1 MFRILSLPD
10 IWTDPN
16 AFGVGETGVIRYGAD
31 MFETALF
38 ISAFTTLFVII
49 DPPGCAP
56 IFATLTKGTSR
67 KHQRVMA
74 FKSVG
79 IAAFILIGFAFVG
92 EWLFAKLGI
101 SLDALRI
108 AGGIMLFIIGL
119 NMVFE
124 KRTEKRED
132 RADEILEEI
141 EDPED
146 ISVFPMGIPM
156 IAGPG
161 TMATLLILVKES
173 QSSAEQIAIVAALLV
188 TLLITLVTFLI
199 AGPLIKLMGK
209 NFTDVL
215 TRVLG
220 VLLCTLASQFVL
232 DGIKGA
238 LF

>member
-1 MFRILSLPD
+1 
-10 IWTDPN
+10 
-16 AFGVGETGVIRYGAD
+16 
-31 MFETALF
+31 MFEVELF
-38 ISAFTTLFVII
+38 LSAFAVLFVII

-56 IFATLTKGTSR
+56 IFATLTHGTSR
-67 KHQRVMA
+67 KHQNIMA
-74 FKSVG
+74 FKSV
-79 IAAFILIGFAFVG
+79 IVAAVILFGFAYAG
-92 EWLFAKLGI
+92 EFIFAKLGI

-132 RADEILEEI
+132 RAEEALETI

-161 TMATLLILVKES
+161 TMASLLILMAPTSNWHQEL
-173 QSSAEQIAIVAALLV
+173 AIMAALTAV
-188 TLLITLVTFLI
+188 LLITLLSFLI
-199 AGPLIKLMGK
+199 AGPLMKLMGK
-209 NFTDVL
+209 TFTNVL

-220 VLLCTLASQFVL
+220 VLLATLAAQFVL

>member
-1 MFRILSLPD
+1 MD
-10 IWTDPN
+10 
-16 AFGVGETGVIRYGAD
+16 VE
-31 MFETALF
+31 LF
-38 ISAFTTLFVII
+38 ISAFAILFVII

-56 IFATLTKGTSR
+56 IFATLTQGTSR
-67 KHQRVMA
+67 KHQNTMA
-74 FKSVG
+74 FKSVLVG
-79 IAAFILIGFAFVG
+79 AIILFGFAYAG
-92 EWLFAKLGI
+92 EFIFAKLGI

-124 KRTEKRED
+124 KRTEKREN
-132 RADEILEEI
+132 RAEEALEEA

-161 TMATLLILVKES
+161 TMASLLLLKSKTENTAQELSILL
-173 QSSAEQIAIVAALLV
+173 ALGAVLAV
-188 TLLITLVTFLI
+188 TLLSFLI
-199 AGPLIKLMGK
+199 AGPLLKLLGK
-209 NFTDVL
+209 SFTEVL

-220 VLLCTLASQFVL
+220 VLLATLAAQFIL
-232 DGIKGA
+232 DGIQGA

>member
-1 MFRILSLPD
+1 MSAWFD
-10 IWTDPN
+10 I
-16 AFGVGETGVIRYGAD
+16 AVFA
-31 MFETALF
+31 
-38 ISAFTTLFVII
+38 SAFATLFVIV

-56 IFATLTKGTSR
+56 IFATLTRGTSKSHR
-67 KHQRVMA
+67 REMA

-79 IAAFILIGFAFVG
+79 VAAIILFAFAFVG
-92 EWLFAKLGI
+92 EWLFSKLGI

-124 KRTEKRED
+124 KRTETRED
-132 RADEILEEI
+132 RAEDILEEV

-161 TMATLLILVKES
+161 TMASLLLLMKGGD
-173 QSSAEQIAIVAALLV
+173 AEGYATELSVLLALTAV
-188 TLLITLVTFLI
+188 LLITLFSFLL
-199 AGPLIKLMGK
+199 AGGLIRLMGK
-209 NFTDVL
+209 TFTNVL

-220 VLLCTLASQFVL
+220 VLLATLAAQFVL
-232 DGIKGA
+232 DGLRGA

>member
-1 MFRILSLPD
+1 
-10 IWTDPN
+10 
-16 AFGVGETGVIRYGAD
+16 
-31 MFETALF
+31 MFELDLF
-38 ISAFTTLFVII
+38 LSAFAVLFVII

-56 IFATLTKGTSR
+56 IFATLTHGTSR
-67 KHQRVMA
+67 KHQNTMA
-74 FKSVG
+74 FKSV
-79 IAAFILIGFAFVG
+79 IVAAIILFSFAYAGEFV
-92 EWLFAKLGI
+92 FAKLGI

-132 RADEILEEI
+132 RAEEALETI

-161 TMATLLILVKES
+161 TMASLLILMAPTSNWHQEL
-173 QSSAEQIAIVAALLV
+173 AIMAALTAV
-188 TLLITLVTFLI
+188 LLITLLSFLI
-199 AGPLIKLMGK
+199 AGPLMKLMGK
-209 NFTDVL
+209 TFTNVL

-220 VLLCTLASQFVL
+220 VLLATLAAQFVL

>member
-1 MFRILSLPD
+1 MYAPPMF
-10 IWTDPN
+10 
-16 AFGVGETGVIRYGAD
+16 D
-31 MFETALF
+31 MELF
-38 ISAFTTLFVII
+38 LSAFVVLFVII

-67 KHQRVMA
+67 KHQTSMA
-74 FKSVG
+74 FKSVL
-79 IAAFILIGFAFVG
+79 IAAIILFGFAYGG
-92 EWLFAKLGI
+92 EWIFAKLGI

-124 KRTEKRED
+124 KRTEKREGRVED
-132 RADEILEEI
+132 ALEEASN
-141 EDPED
+141 PED

-161 TMATLLILVKES
+161 TMASLLIMMGKAAGRPQEL
-173 QSSAEQIAIVAALLV
+173 AILAALAAVLLV
-188 TLLITLVTFLI
+188 TLLSFLI
-199 AGPLIKLMGK
+199 SGFLIKLMGK
-209 NFTDVL
+209 SATDVL

-220 VLLCTLASQFVL
+220 VLLATLAAQFVL

>member
-1 MFRILSLPD
+1 MF
-10 IWTDPN
+10 
-16 AFGVGETGVIRYGAD
+16 D
-31 MFETALF
+31 MELF
-38 ISAFTTLFVII
+38 LSAFAVLFVII

-67 KHQRVMA
+67 KHQRTMA
-74 FKSVG
+74 FKSV
-79 IAAFILIGFAFVG
+79 IVAAVILFGFAYGG
-92 EWLFAKLGI
+92 EWIFAKLGI

-119 NMVFE
+119 NIVFE
-124 KRTEKRED
+124 KRTEKREG
-132 RADEILEEI
+132 RAEDVLEEASA
-141 EDPED
+141 PED

-161 TMATLLILVKES
+161 TMASLLILMGKAAGRPQEL
-173 QSSAEQIAIVAALLV
+173 AILAALAAVLLV
-188 TLLITLVTFLI
+188 TLGSFLI
-199 AGPLIKLMGK
+199 SGLLIKLMGK
-209 NFTDVL
+209 SVTDVL

-220 VLLCTLASQFVL
+220 VLLATLAAQFIL

>member
-1 MFRILSLPD
+1 MYAPPMF
-10 IWTDPN
+10 
-16 AFGVGETGVIRYGAD
+16 D
-31 MFETALF
+31 MELF
-38 ISAFTTLFVII
+38 LSAFAVLVVII

-67 KHQRVMA
+67 KHQTSMA
-74 FKSVG
+74 FKSVL
-79 IAAFILIGFAFVG
+79 IAAIILFGFAYGG
-92 EWLFAKLGI
+92 EWIFAKLGI

-124 KRTEKRED
+124 KRTEKREGRVED
-132 RADEILEEI
+132 ALEEASS
-141 EDPED
+141 PED

-161 TMATLLILVKES
+161 TMASLLIMMGKAAGRPQEL
-173 QSSAEQIAIVAALLV
+173 AILAALAAVLLV
-188 TLLITLVTFLI
+188 TLLSFLI
-199 AGPLIKLMGK
+199 SGFLIKLMGK
-209 NFTDVL
+209 SATDVL

-220 VLLCTLASQFVL
+220 VLLATLAAQFVL

>member
-1 MFRILSLPD
+1 
-10 IWTDPN
+10 
-16 AFGVGETGVIRYGAD
+16 
-31 MFETALF
+31 MFELDLF
-38 ISAFTTLFVII
+38 LSAFAVLFVII

-56 IFATLTKGTSR
+56 IFATLTQGTSR
-67 KHQRVMA
+67 KHQNAMA
-74 FKSVG
+74 VKS
-79 IAAFILIGFAFVG
+79 IAVAAIILFGFAYAG
-92 EWLFAKLGI
+92 EFIFAKLGI

-124 KRTEKRED
+124 KRTEKREG
-132 RADEILEEI
+132 RAEGALGAV

-161 TMATLLILVKES
+161 TMASLLLFMGNAKDLREELSIMAALAAVLIITLLS
-173 QSSAEQIAIVAALLV
+173 
-188 TLLITLVTFLI
+188 FLI
-199 AGPLIKLMGK
+199 SGPLMRLMGK
-209 NFTDVL
+209 TFANVL

-220 VLLCTLASQFVL
+220 ILLATLAAQFIL

>member
-1 MFRILSLPD
+1 
-10 IWTDPN
+10 
-16 AFGVGETGVIRYGAD
+16 
-31 MFETALF
+31 MFELELF
-38 ISAFTTLFVII
+38 LSAFAILFVII

-67 KHQRVMA
+67 AHQKEMA
-74 FKSVG
+74 VKSVLV
-79 IAAFILIGFAFVG
+79 ASVILIGFVFGGEFV
-92 EWLFAKLGI
+92 FSKLGI

-124 KRTEKRED
+124 KRTESREE
-132 RADEILEEI
+132 RAEDILEET

-161 TMATLLILVKES
+161 TMASLLLMTSEQDSIYGILTIL
-173 QSSAEQIAIVAALLV
+173 SALIVV
-188 TLLITLVTFLI
+188 LIITFATFWI
-199 AGPLIKLMGK
+199 AGLLMKLMGK
-209 NFTDVL
+209 SFTNVL

-220 VLLCTLASQFVL
+220 VLLATLAAQFII
-232 DGIKGA
+232 DGVYNSLIAGFFPVA
-238 LF
+238 T

>member
-1 MFRILSLPD
+1 MAVF
-10 IWTDPN
+10 
-16 AFGVGETGVIRYGAD
+16 A
-31 MFETALF
+31 
-38 ISAFTTLFVII
+38 SAFMTLFVII

-56 IFATLTKGTSR
+56 IFATLTQNTS
-67 KHQRVMA
+67 KAHQRTMA
-74 FKSVG
+74 FKAVGVASV
-79 IAAFILIGFAFVG
+79 ILIGFAFVG
-92 EWLFAKLGI
+92 EWLFSKLGI

-132 RADEILEEI
+132 RAEDVLEEV

-161 TMATLLILVKES
+161 TMASLLLMTGDQTDRSGEIAVM
-173 QSSAEQIAIVAALLV
+173 SALV
-188 TLLITLVTFLI
+188 TVLVITLISFLL
-199 AGPLIKLMGK
+199 AGPLLKLMGK
-209 NFTDVL
+209 TFTNVL

-220 VLLCTLASQFVL
+220 VLLATLASQFVL
-232 DGIKGA
+232 DGIQGA

>member
-1 MFRILSLPD
+1 
-10 IWTDPN
+10 
-16 AFGVGETGVIRYGAD
+16 

-38 ISAFTTLFVII
+38 ISAFTTLFVIV

-56 IFATLTKGTSR
+56 IFATLTQGTSR
-67 KHQRVMA
+67 KHQRIMA

-79 IAAFILIGFAFVG
+79 IAAFILIGFAYVG
-92 EWLFAKLGI
+92 EWLFNKLGI

-108 AGGIMLFIIGL
+108 SGGIMLFMIGL

-132 RADEILEEI
+132 RAEEFLEEV

-161 TMATLLILVKES
+161 TMATLLILMKETS
-173 QSSAEQIAIVAALLV
+173 TQGGQLAILAALVLTLII
-188 TLLITLVTFLI
+188 TLLTFLV
-199 AGPLIKLMGK
+199 AGPLMKLMGK
-209 NFTDVL
+209 SFTDIL

-238 LF
+238 LL

>member
-1 MFRILSLPD
+1 MF
-10 IWTDPN
+10 
-16 AFGVGETGVIRYGAD
+16 D
-31 MFETALF
+31 MELF
-38 ISAFTTLFVII
+38 LSAFAVLFVII

-67 KHQRVMA
+67 KHQRTMA
-74 FKSVG
+74 FKSV
-79 IAAFILIGFAFVG
+79 IVAAVILFGFAYGG
-92 EWLFAKLGI
+92 EWIFAKLGI

-124 KRTEKRED
+124 KRTEKREG
-132 RADEILEEI
+132 RAEDVLEEASA
-141 EDPED
+141 PEG

-161 TMATLLILVKES
+161 TMASLLILMGKAAGRPQEL
-173 QSSAEQIAIVAALLV
+173 AILAALAAVLLV
-188 TLLITLVTFLI
+188 TLGSFLI
-199 AGPLIKLMGK
+199 SGLLIKLMGK
-209 NFTDVL
+209 SVTDVL

-220 VLLCTLASQFVL
+220 VLLATLAAQFIL

>member
-1 MFRILSLPD
+1 
-10 IWTDPN
+10 
-16 AFGVGETGVIRYGAD
+16 
-31 MFETALF
+31 MFELELF
-38 ISAFTTLFVII
+38 LSAFAILFVII

-67 KHQRVMA
+67 AHQKTMA
-74 FKSVG
+74 IKSVL
-79 IAAFILIGFAFVG
+79 IASVILIGFVFGG
-92 EWLFAKLGI
+92 EFIFDKLGI

-124 KRTEKRED
+124 KRTEAREE
-132 RADEILEEI
+132 RAEDLLEET

-161 TMATLLILVKES
+161 TMASLLILTSETSTFGSV
-173 QSSAEQIAIVAALLV
+173 ATILAALVVVLIV
-188 TLLITLVTFLI
+188 TLLSFL
-199 AGPLIKLMGK
+199 AAPALMRLMGE
-209 NFTDVL
+209 NFTNVL

-220 VLLCTLASQFVL
+220 VLLATLAAQFIL
-232 DGIKGA
+232 DGVKGA
-238 LF
+238 LL

>member
-1 MFRILSLPD
+1 M
-10 IWTDPN
+10 
-16 AFGVGETGVIRYGAD
+16 GVGGRGSIRYRLA

-56 IFATLTKGTSR
+56 IFATLTTGTSR
-67 KHQRVMA
+67 HHQRRMA
-74 FKSVG
+74 YKSVG
-79 IAAFILIGFAFVG
+79 IAAFILIGFAYVG

-124 KRTEKRED
+124 KRTETREG
-132 RADEILEEI
+132 RADDLLEEI

-161 TMATLLILVKES
+161 TMATLLILMSEAPS
-173 QSSAEQIAIVAALLV
+173 RSGQITILAALIL
-188 TLLITLVTFLI
+188 TLLITLITFLI
-199 AGPLIKLMGK
+199 AGPLMKLMGK
-209 NFTDVL
+209 SFTDVL

>member
-1 MFRILSLPD
+1 MAVF
-10 IWTDPN
+10 
-16 AFGVGETGVIRYGAD
+16 V
-31 MFETALF
+31 
-38 ISAFTTLFVII
+38 SAFATLFVII

-56 IFATLTKGTSR
+56 IFATLTQGTSKAHR
-67 KHQRVMA
+67 RAMA

-79 IAAFILIGFAFVG
+79 VAAIILIGFAFVG
-92 EWLFAKLGI
+92 EWLFSKLHI

-132 RADEILEEI
+132 RAEDILEEV

-161 TMATLLILVKES
+161 TMASLLLMMGNQTGYAGEIAVMAALVTVLLI
-173 QSSAEQIAIVAALLV
+173 ALISF
-188 TLLITLVTFLI
+188 LL
-199 AGPLIKLMGK
+199 AGALIKLMGK
-209 NFTDVL
+209 TFTNVL

-220 VLLCTLASQFVL
+220 VLLATLAAQFVL
-232 DGIKGA
+232 DGIQGA

>member
-1 MFRILSLPD
+1 MDASTI
-10 IWTDPN
+10 
-16 AFGVGETGVIRYGAD
+16 
-31 MFETALF
+31 TAWFDLTLF
-38 ISAFTTLFVII
+38 IGAFATLFVII

-56 IFATLTKGTSR
+56 IFATLTQGTSKAHR
-67 KHQRVMA
+67 RNMA

-79 IAAFILIGFAFVG
+79 VAAIILFGFALSG

-101 SLDALRI
+101 SMDALRI

-132 RADEILEEI
+132 RAEDLLEET

-161 TMATLLILVKES
+161 TMASLLLLNSEAPTLGGNLTVMLALFAVLIITLIS
-173 QSSAEQIAIVAALLV
+173 FLAAGALLK
-188 TLLITLVTFLI
+188 LL
-199 AGPLIKLMGK
+199 GK
-209 NFTDVL
+209 TFTDVL

-220 VLLCTLASQFVL
+220 VLLATLASQFII
-232 DGIKGA
+232 DGIRGA

>member
-1 MFRILSLPD
+1 M
-10 IWTDPN
+10 
-16 AFGVGETGVIRYGAD
+16 

-67 KHQRVMA
+67 AHQRNMA

-79 IAAFILIGFAFVG
+79 IAAVILFGFAYVG

-124 KRTEKRED
+124 KRTEKRDLRAEGVLED
-132 RADEILEEI
+132 I

-161 TMATLLILVKES
+161 TMATLLILM
-173 QSSAEQIAIVAALLV
+173 AEAPTHMEQLAILAALAA
-188 TLLITLVTFLI
+188 TLLLSLVTFLI
-199 AGPLIKLMGK
+199 AGPLMKLMGK
-209 NFTDVL
+209 SFTDVL

-220 VLLCTLASQFVL
+220 VMLSTLAAQFIL
-232 DGIKGA
+232 DGVRGA

>member
-1 MFRILSLPD
+1 M
-10 IWTDPN
+10 
-16 AFGVGETGVIRYGAD
+16 GETHPIRYGAA

-67 KHQRVMA
+67 AHQRNMA

-79 IAAFILIGFAFVG
+79 IAAFILIGFAYVG

-108 AGGIMLFIIGL
+108 SGGIMLFIIGL

-124 KRTEKRED
+124 KRTETRED
-132 RADEILEEI
+132 RADELLEEI

-161 TMATLLILVKES
+161 TMATLLILMS
-173 QSSAEQIAIVAALLV
+173 NAPSRAGQLAILAALVL

-199 AGPLIKLMGK
+199 AGPLMKLMGK
-209 NFTDVL
+209 SFTDVL